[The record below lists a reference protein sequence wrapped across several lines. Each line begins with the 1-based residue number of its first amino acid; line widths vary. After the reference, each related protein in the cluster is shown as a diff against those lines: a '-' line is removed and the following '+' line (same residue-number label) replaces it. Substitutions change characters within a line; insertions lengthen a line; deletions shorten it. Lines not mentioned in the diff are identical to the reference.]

1 MMNAGYQEIS
11 FFEAFPQTCYLEY
24 YKNILADFLME
35 HFIDDNSNRFFLFT
49 NNENKK
55 IFLLEKKLK
64 ATFTKKTFEI
74 PILVYFPENFPST
87 PPEIYIEKRSDHLE
101 INKKI
106 PPNFIDRN
114 TLRIHFEI
122 IFNWNKTTESI
133 IKLFETLENIFSK
146 HFPIFQSK
154 NKLLIKGL
162 CQLDIKKCIPIIK
175 SNNVKK
181 KKYTNDTSSGTPRGN
196 SNKNI
201 NITPNDF
208 DNVITPGA
216 VSFDSS
222 VNDIFSDEDLK
233 NPIIP
238 KLKDKLFNLIVR
250 KQNQLREI
258 NLELNQVKNNLNKK
272 LNLIEQVNKNGN
284 MIMNVEKKAK
294 NDFDTLYKN
303 MRIGDYTIL
312 DKAESMLMIYNPK
325 TIKRHVMEIVNQ
337 DLIREIKRALE
348 KKTIS
353 FKEAINN
360 VRTISREIFYLQK
373 IQEMHPN
380 E

>member
-1 MMNAGYQEIS
+1 MNAGYQEIS

-122 IFNWNKTTESI
+122 IFNWNKTIESI
-133 IKLFETLENIFSK
+133 IKLFETLEKIFSK
-146 HFPIFQSK
+146 NFPIFQSK
-154 NKLLIKGL
+154 NKLLVKGL
-162 CQLDIKKCIPIIK
+162 CQLNINSCIPITK
-175 SNNVKK
+175 MENFVK
-181 KKYTNDTSSGTPRGN
+181 KKYTNESSSGTPKGN
-196 SNKNI
+196 ISQKESM
-201 NITPNDF
+201 TPGEY
-208 DNVITPGA
+208 DNVITPG
-216 VSFDSS
+216 VSFDNSS
-222 VNDIFSDEDLK
+222 SNDIFSDDDLK

-238 KLKDKLFNLIVR
+238 KLKEKLFDLIVQ
-250 KQNQLREI
+250 KQNEFRNI
-258 NLELNQVKNNLNKK
+258 NLELNQIKNILNKK
-272 LNLIEQVNKNGN
+272 LILFDQVNKNLN
-284 MIMNVEKKAK
+284 MITSFEKKAE
-294 NDFDTLYKN
+294 NDFNNLYKN

-312 DKAESMLMIYNPK
+312 DKCESMLMIYNPK
-325 TIKRHVMEIVNQ
+325 TVKRHVMEIVNQ

-353 FKEAINN
+353 FKDAVNN
-360 VRTISREIFYLQK
+360 VRRISREIFYLQR

>member
-1 MMNAGYQEIS
+1 MKGGYQEIS
-11 FFEAFPQTCYLEY
+11 FEEAFPQTCYLEY

-146 HFPIFQSK
+146 HFPTTPPEIYLEKRSDHLEINKKIPPNFIDRNTLRIHFEIIFNWNKTIESIIKLFETLEKIFSKNFPIFQSK
-154 NKLLIKGL
+154 NKLLVKGL
-162 CQLDIKKCIPIIK
+162 CQLNINNCIPITK
-175 SNNVKK
+175 MENFVK
-181 KKYTNDTSSGTPRGN
+181 KKYTNESSSGTPKGN
-196 SNKNI
+196 ISQKESM
-201 NITPNDF
+201 TPGEY
-208 DNVITPGA
+208 DNVITPG
-216 VSFDSS
+216 VSFENSS
-222 VNDIFSDEDLK
+222 NDIFSDDDLK

-238 KLKDKLFNLIVR
+238 KLKEKLFDLIIQ
-250 KQNQLREI
+250 KQNEFRNI
-258 NLELNQVKNNLNKK
+258 NLELNQIKNILNKK
-272 LNLIEQVNKNGN
+272 LILFDQVNKNLN
-284 MIMNVEKKAK
+284 MIMSFEKKLK
-294 NDFDTLYKN
+294 
-303 MRIGDYTIL
+303 MIL
-312 DKAESMLMIYNPK
+312 IIY
-325 TIKRHVMEIVNQ
+325 IKI
-337 DLIREIKRALE
+337 
-348 KKTIS
+348 
-353 FKEAINN
+353 
-360 VRTISREIFYLQK
+360 
-373 IQEMHPN
+373 
-380 E
+380 